1 MKKRKG
7 NEMFIRNVTKLL
19 FTFVILTT
27 ALFSQTP
34 EEEFTF
40 VFMTDIHLQP
50 ERGAVE
56 GFDLAIQRVNELNP
70 DFVITGGDLIMDAL
84 GQSYGRSDSLYNM
97 FIEQSKKFNMPVYN
111 TMGNHEVFGLYVDSG
126 IDPTHEEYNEVMYE
140 NRIGKRYYSFDHKG
154 WHFMILDA
162 IGQTEERRYIGE
174 IDEEQINWIKKD
186 LEQLDKGTPIVISV
200 HIPFVTIQTQLSKGT
215 TEPNSKG
222 TVITNGKEVLE
233 LFKEHNLTLTLQG
246 HLHILEY
253 IYLNG
258 YSFLTGGAVSARWWQ
273 GPNYGLEEGFV
284 LVKVKGSEFDWEY
297 IDYGWNAVVE
307 K

>member
-1 MKKRKG
+1 
-7 NEMFIRNVTKLL
+7 MFIRNVTKLL

-56 GFDLAIQRVNELNP
+56 GFDLAIQKVNELNP

-97 FIEQSKKFNMPVYN
+97 YIEQSKKFNMPVYN